1 MRSRDLNAGIGQGS
15 QAWANDYRDFNQGK
29 NDAYLQAVAQGGNT
43 AGQALQQETA
53 LRSVPLNEANALLTG
68 SQVNAPQLQQTQSP
82 QIAPTDVVTAYNN
95 SFNGQ
100 MQAYNAQVANQSA
113 QMGGLFG
120 LAGTLGGTALR
131 YAPALLASARRLKR
145 DIVQIGALTSGL
157 PVYEFRYIGDEDRHI
172 GVMAQDVIKVLPEA
186 VHTDPAGFM
195 MVDYDMV
202 AAHG

>member
-82 QIAPTDVVTAYNN
+82 QIAPTDVVGAYNN

-120 LAGTLGGTALR
+120 LAGTLGGAALR
-131 YAPALLASARRLKR
+131 WSDRRLKR

-157 PVYEFRYIGDEDRHI
+157 PVYEFRYIGEEDRHI